1 MSLHIETG
9 HPVTADAKP
18 LAEKT
23 VRFVTE
29 EGRAMFEVSAG
40 KDGRS
45 IEVRGVGTTKVDGV
59 IYTERLDVRPHVSNS
74 ITVMVRQYDDA

>member
-9 HPVTADAKP
+9 YPVTADAKR
-18 LAEKT
+18 LGATT

-29 EGRAMFEVSAG
+29 DGRGMFEVSAG

-45 IEVRGVGTTKVDGV
+45 IEIRGVGAAKVDGV
-59 IYTERLDVRPHVSNS
+59 IYSERLDVRPHVSNS
-74 ITVMVRQYDDA
+74 ITVMVRPYEEA